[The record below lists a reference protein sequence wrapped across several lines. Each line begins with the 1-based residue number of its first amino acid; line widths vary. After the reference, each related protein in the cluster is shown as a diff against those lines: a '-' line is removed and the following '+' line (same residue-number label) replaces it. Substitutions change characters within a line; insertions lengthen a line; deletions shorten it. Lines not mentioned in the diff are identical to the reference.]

1 MGSMIFTD
9 NQYLKTAEED
19 YEAAEILFGHKYYDQ
34 VASLCYIASIKY
46 LKAVLETLYT
56 RSESVTMMFSE
67 DNLRLLAKIHE
78 KFPTFE
84 IDEIECKWMNSVY
97 AKANCTDGVHII
109 MPKQTA
115 VEAMDIAGKFRK
127 ACKAQ
132 LKNAADKKA
141 AAQKEQQAK

>member
-1 MGSMIFTD
+1 MVFTD

-19 YEAAEILFGHKYYDQ
+19 FEAAEILLGHKYYDQ
-34 VASLCYIASIKY
+34 VASLCYIATIKY

-56 RSESVTMMFSE
+56 RSESVTLMFTE
-67 DNLRLLAKIHE
+67 DNLRLLGKIHE
-78 KFPTFE
+78 KFPAFE
-84 IDEIECKWMNSVY
+84 IEEIECKWMNSVY

-115 VEAMDIAGKFRK
+115 VEALDITSKFRK

-132 LKNAADKKA
+132 LKVA
-141 AAQKEQQAK
+141 AAEKKEKEHAQQEAQTK